1 MCGIIFRVTRD
12 VKVAIAIHTRR
23 VCIPR
28 LPVLISLTLH
38 QEVSISFQHNTEKQ
52 LYTRPMST
60 DNLPGGCAA
69 STAPY
74 HPPNSAGTHH
84 QGLQGV
90 YVENLPPETQLSNQ
104 GLREQLLSLFKKFGK
119 PIDISLTSV
128 SDERRALILLQ
139 KVYDMDKMLSESNQ
153 FMLHNNKMEVRLAET
168 MAVMEAHNAYLV
180 MTSAKASST
189 NMGGLQGAH
198 FGTNNSSCDSK
209 GMSFPNMPNSSNSSP
224 STIVID
230 ILHMRATRTLYVGSL
245 ERRTT
250 DERLRELF
258 GRFGRILDIDVKN
271 FDSPMPFAFIQFAD
285 IQSVARALE
294 AYGVG
299 GHTPNIHGDQSSSK
313 LKIKTNWGRPIVT
326 NKLWIGSLP
335 NCTHEHLSSKLRVV
349 FPDTVTEVI
358 FDERVHEAIVVFSSN
373 DNAQT
378 ALNRIK
384 NRQFALLSE
393 NDKEVVHVPVDFCSE
408 KLCDYFCER
417 KLRSTAQ
424 ANSLSLGTEAKV
436 NELNILDPPPDPP
449 HHLKEHLRKPGDASS
464 PELHKRRAR
473 IGKECLH
480 DSSHEDNDK
489 TLNTASK
496 ASFAISSEDQTNLQ
510 KSSIHQCHS
519 SPCGSASCRDGRQQP
534 LSKTVSNGGPS
545 ASTEE
550 TDGHSSDTSV
560 TSASTFCSAASTT
573 QSPGASERVSQLCVS
588 QLKSPGD
595 STNSGVARSESPLCP
610 PPPAPTHF
618 DYSDHRR
625 MESNVHLSNS
635 NAHEHHFASQR
646 SRSRWPFSE
655 LLKATLTFPQDCR
668 GSLLD
673 PRLNRSSHPV
683 PYSLPLPT
691 SASQYC
697 VLATPNTSS
706 TLVPLGSERDG
717 HTQPTSETRA
727 VAKHEQT
734 KHVNSRDGA
743 PPSPIVCDET
753 DIANGQPIS
762 NRSETQL
769 AKVAPDEIRDG
780 KLLDFEFNDLQDYE
794 QARSFRNDE
803 SDFDQTVIEL
813 QKAGLSPGTVATL
826 AAMLNKNEADG
837 MSSPR
842 SNGADESTAVSN
854 MMSPRPSS
862 PDSHPDIYASV
873 VPQSANCNVSS
884 FALRLNEL
892 GMRFKKAE
900 ESFPKQRRSIE
911 EYARNMT
918 SPAHL
923 GTRRGSSFEQEL
935 ERIRNRTLSHSGPQT
950 PLVVTATANAFQIA
964 AGTPSSS
971 SDSLAIN
978 TSVPLTNVN
987 IRCSKMLSSPPSTR
1001 SSFST
1006 TEQNSQSLDF
1016 ISDTALQPQ
1025 TPSDPYPES
1034 KTPFMPREPSPPP
1047 PGPPPDDTEMPI
1059 LHPLVPLL
1067 SAVKKKAKEK
1077 ERDSEKDKES
1087 DKEKEKPKERERE
1100 KEKKIHERNSSI
1112 HKTSTKLSSEL
1123 KLSSIDELFT
1133 DPIPLKK
1140 VKSDRKPSC
1149 HTEDGHSRKESST
1162 SISKQH
1168 QTHNGE
1174 PRSDYIS
1181 KALKTKAASQSSLK
1195 DVSKRKEKEKEKD
1208 KHSHQRVVEEK
1219 KQPQQKKVPVQLKKP
1234 LKPKKKRAPSTD
1246 SSEDDHPT
1254 KGRKKPTISSNDE
1267 SDDSDAPVQTKFEKE
1282 MQKYFLEEMASGS
1295 LGLSMYDR
1303 VKRRSSAPKTDE
1315 AKTRN
1320 KTLEILREKTNKRK
1334 REKTARRVHV
1344 LSSDDDEDRLISLR
1358 NDSDT
1363 GSSITTSS
1371 RKSKKEEK
1379 QIQKSQKEK
1388 RHHSDSDDWELSQS
1402 ESTRRAMKKSFVL
1415 SSSNESEDH
1424 EARTNDQRN
1433 KKKNSKPKP
1442 DENDICARVKTV
1454 EKEKLKEKDRRHRE
1468 KEKDSHQKE
1477 KSKEIEMPRKRPA
1490 SVLSNSSQEDNE
1502 SGLAKTS
1509 KKIKHEEVKKP
1520 KTSSFSGFS
1529 MFPDLDRREEQL
1541 AAARLA
1547 KNRQKES
1554 RQNYQRAMESSE
1566 TKKRLHDAGGEKHPK
1581 RIKTESTEAQLALPL
1596 EEAPKHVTIK
1606 AEMIEIVENGAVP
1619 ALPKTPMT
1627 LTPLEVKTEPCE
1639 ETGKEP
1645 SFPSESSLT
1654 SPSSK
1659 KDALSNRT
1667 SPSIYKSASSS
1678 PTALSLATLNDA
1690 ASEFVEEIASG
1701 TVPMKELDTQ
1711 SEVIEHGY
1719 IIDALQ
1725 PNAHA
1730 GSEMIAPEAPQ
1741 YQNIHEPKDCAS
1753 DERENN
1759 EDNEDEDDDL
1769 DKEAA
1774 DAERVILEILGAP
1787 KVPEDDVH
1795 SFSFPSALE
1804 NVEETENAVQS
1815 ISILDL
1821 PTNESDEED
1830 SFRSTR
1836 SISETTARTIGSST
1850 AAAPEDNAELEK
1862 SAQEGEDEGRRNNA
1876 ESDIPVQ
1883 KECEDCSVDKQIKND
1898 HDIASENAFAHMD
1911 EVINNIAHGNANI
1924 EDAVLLKTGKGKKSY
1939 ESYNSQCSLNLK
1951 GTQQL
1956 QNIAPVQITSCSTNL
1971 PESPVSQ
1978 PSISVQSPTLPSAN
1992 HHQDPDG
1999 SMTVVQATPAEIF
2012 VIQPTV
2018 VQTAEVTSVSSDALP
2033 GNLVVSTIHSE
2044 QPSLIQSVPVPQ
2056 TDEPHNAHATSI
2068 LTPETQVPEAC
2079 SRQMIQLHSE
2089 PSTISEDAKIPDVS
2103 PSNVKLESQIDL
2115 KLEANNLES
2124 VSDKHDIA
2132 TNELKRSFSVS
2143 ISGCETGSNQLQCQ
2157 WTREA
2162 GLVGNC
2168 WTVNLTICI
2177 ASFNEAITYQ
2187 SQLCLAINRRGRGI
2201 NERIVFGIWTYQF
2214 HLSVNDWSECFLYY
2228 KCSEHSRSAHL
2239 VEYDSLVA
2247 FLFELQCAKSH
2258 FFGKFGATRLS
2269 AADTTLQTA
2278 VPISSTQVT
2287 HVEEYNRTEANTAQ
2301 QNKQIV
2307 GLPVRHN
2314 QIPEVQQLM
2323 EKHPFLW
2330 QGNLV
2335 MKSHSAMVRMQFVA
2349 GDPSVLERCKVEL
2362 MEKSETVIRIGQ
2374 RMRMNAN
2381 QIEGV
2386 YRKMKYGDDYLA
2398 LLCHPCG
2405 TDRNQVNEQTNFLL
2419 NSFIG
2424 YFQNKEAAG
2433 IVKKGT
2439 AARYMM
2445 HMFPPG
2451 EFASSQLRL
2460 YAPEILDF
2468 SSQIDGKFMY
2478 VLITTSAIPDD
2489 PNAPPADPV
2498 IAPATNLISLSTST
2512 SNAVNVDSLCT

>member
-1 MCGIIFRVTRD
+1 
-12 VKVAIAIHTRR
+12 
-23 VCIPR
+23 
-28 LPVLISLTLH
+28 
-38 QEVSISFQHNTEKQ
+38 
-52 LYTRPMST
+52 
-60 DNLPGGCAA
+60 
-69 STAPY
+69 
-74 HPPNSAGTHH
+74 
-84 QGLQGV
+84 
-90 YVENLPPETQLSNQ
+90 
-104 GLREQLLSLFKKFGK
+104 
-119 PIDISLTSV
+119 
-128 SDERRALILLQ
+128 
-139 KVYDMDKMLSESNQ
+139 
-153 FMLHNNKMEVRLAET
+153 

-464 PELHKRRAR
+464 PELHKRRA
-473 IGKECLH
+473 
-480 DSSHEDNDK
+480 
-489 TLNTASK
+489 
-496 ASFAISSEDQTNLQ
+496 
-510 KSSIHQCHS
+510 
-519 SPCGSASCRDGRQQP
+519 
-534 LSKTVSNGGPS
+534 
-545 ASTEE
+545 
-550 TDGHSSDTSV
+550 
-560 TSASTFCSAASTT
+560 
-573 QSPGASERVSQLCVS
+573 
-588 QLKSPGD
+588 
-595 STNSGVARSESPLCP
+595 
-610 PPPAPTHF
+610 
-618 DYSDHRR
+618 
-625 MESNVHLSNS
+625 
-635 NAHEHHFASQR
+635 
-646 SRSRWPFSE
+646 
-655 LLKATLTFPQDCR
+655 
-668 GSLLD
+668 
-673 PRLNRSSHPV
+673 
-683 PYSLPLPT
+683 
-691 SASQYC
+691 
-697 VLATPNTSS
+697 
-706 TLVPLGSERDG
+706 
-717 HTQPTSETRA
+717 
-727 VAKHEQT
+727 
-734 KHVNSRDGA
+734 
-743 PPSPIVCDET
+743 
-753 DIANGQPIS
+753 
-762 NRSETQL
+762 
-769 AKVAPDEIRDG
+769 
-780 KLLDFEFNDLQDYE
+780 
-794 QARSFRNDE
+794 
-803 SDFDQTVIEL
+803 
-813 QKAGLSPGTVATL
+813 
-826 AAMLNKNEADG
+826 
-837 MSSPR
+837 
-842 SNGADESTAVSN
+842 
-854 MMSPRPSS
+854 
-862 PDSHPDIYASV
+862 
-873 VPQSANCNVSS
+873 
-884 FALRLNEL
+884 
-892 GMRFKKAE
+892 
-900 ESFPKQRRSIE
+900 
-911 EYARNMT
+911 
-918 SPAHL
+918 
-923 GTRRGSSFEQEL
+923 
-935 ERIRNRTLSHSGPQT
+935 
-950 PLVVTATANAFQIA
+950 
-964 AGTPSSS
+964 
-971 SDSLAIN
+971 
-978 TSVPLTNVN
+978 
-987 IRCSKMLSSPPSTR
+987 
-1001 SSFST
+1001 
-1006 TEQNSQSLDF
+1006 
-1016 ISDTALQPQ
+1016 
-1025 TPSDPYPES
+1025 
-1034 KTPFMPREPSPPP
+1034 
-1047 PGPPPDDTEMPI
+1047 
-1059 LHPLVPLL
+1059 
-1067 SAVKKKAKEK
+1067 
-1077 ERDSEKDKES
+1077 
-1087 DKEKEKPKERERE
+1087 
-1100 KEKKIHERNSSI
+1100 
-1112 HKTSTKLSSEL
+1112 
-1123 KLSSIDELFT
+1123 SIDELFT

-2269 AADTTLQTA
+2269 AAGPYCLTE
-2278 VPISSTQVT
+2278 TQ
-2287 HVEEYNRTEANTAQ
+2287 
-2301 QNKQIV
+2301 
-2307 GLPVRHN
+2307 G
-2314 QIPEVQQLM
+2314 
-2323 EKHPFLW
+2323 
-2330 QGNLV
+2330 
-2335 MKSHSAMVRMQFVA
+2335 
-2349 GDPSVLERCKVEL
+2349 
-2362 MEKSETVIRIGQ
+2362 
-2374 RMRMNAN
+2374 
-2381 QIEGV
+2381 
-2386 YRKMKYGDDYLA
+2386 
-2398 LLCHPCG
+2398 
-2405 TDRNQVNEQTNFLL
+2405 
-2419 NSFIG
+2419 
-2424 YFQNKEAAG
+2424 
-2433 IVKKGT
+2433 
-2439 AARYMM
+2439 
-2445 HMFPPG
+2445 
-2451 EFASSQLRL
+2451 
-2460 YAPEILDF
+2460 
-2468 SSQIDGKFMY
+2468 
-2478 VLITTSAIPDD
+2478 
-2489 PNAPPADPV
+2489 
-2498 IAPATNLISLSTST
+2498 
-2512 SNAVNVDSLCT
+2512 